1 MPERVELAGLDD
13 KEQLRRL
20 AETRVPG
27 RATPEVGAASA
38 VLPPERTGLGAMGSG
53 ARAFPPGIGPAGF
66 MAMQRL
72 AGNRAVVQALS
83 RSMLSG
89 PGLSLGSGLEA
100 DEDAMAGTASPAAAA
115 ASLAG
120 EAGVAL
126 GAPAEG
132 AAGEGAGG
140 AAGGAAG
147 AGEGIVGTGLA
158 AAGKHAFA
166 ASPASFLTAR

>member
-20 AETRVPG
+20 AETRGPG
-27 RATPEVGAASA
+27 RATPEIGAASE
-38 VLPPERTGLGAMGSG
+38 VLPPERTVLASMGSG
-53 ARAFPPGIGPAGF
+53 VRALPRGIGPAGF

-100 DEDAMAGTASPAAAA
+100 DEDAIAGTASPAAAA

-120 EAGVAL
+120 QAGVAL
-126 GAPAEG
+126 GAPAGG

-140 AAGGAAG
+140 ANPGNP
-147 AGEGIVGTGLA
+147 
-158 AAGKHAFA
+158 H
-166 ASPASFLTAR
+166 PA